1 MKWLTNESHKVSHS
15 DLSRVKVQK
24 LIWTPRLLK
33 NEYNM
38 EKYYGDQMTAPTDC
52 DKNFELYTSNNKA
65 SRGYIVS
72 STKKASG
79 LENLERKSRIM
90 EKRKDN
96 EEANN
101 SLVSFSALRKDIADV
116 LDFLETLKNEE
127 NQKALDVDQVEKLKS
142 DLAFICTYVQL
153 SYSDLEQF
161 KNVMTA
167 KGQDVENLLRSI
179 LYDVENNVGGKYVM
193 HHVLASLRENINH
206 CISSHHRSKSSAT
219 MLEEQ
224 LNFLL
229 LNLHHLFKFLAE
241 HKFPL
246 VTEYEILQN
255 VCGNVREFHGLI
267 VNGCIEQEIVDYV
280 LPQFQL
286 MAERVGHFLWEDQID
301 RDSQL
306 SELDEDDQNDRD
318 SRLVKLAH
326 LLLKIVPTEL
336 ELMHICYT
344 NLKAS
349 TSVEIGLFIKQ
360 LLETSPEILR
370 EYLIHLQEHMVTV
383 ITPSTL
389 GARNIH
395 VMIEFLLII
404 LSDMPKD
411 FIHHDK
417 LFDLLALVGALIK
430 EVSTLV
436 CDLEEKV
443 RNKESTDE
451 TNRATLKL
459 LENIDLLKEDLKHV
473 YLKVPDSSQ
482 CFFPM
487 SDGPLFMHLLQ
498 RHLDDL
504 LDSNAYS
511 IALIKE
517 EIGLVK
523 EDLEFIRS
531 FFTNIEQGMYKDLW
545 ARVLDVAYEAKDV
558 IDSIIVRDNGLLHL
572 IFSLPITIKK
582 IKLIKEDISN
592 LHEKIP
598 ENRGLTV
605 LNSPRKPV
613 ESKSLTTDKIIVG
626 FEEEKNLILR
636 KLTSGSADLDVIS
649 ITGMPGSGKTTL
661 AYKVYKDKS
670 ISSHFDLRAWCTVDQ
685 EHDEKK
691 LLGTIFNQVSDS
703 DSKLSENTG
712 VADKL
717 RRQLYGKRYL
727 IVLDDVWDTTILDE
741 LRRSFP
747 EVKKGSRIILT
758 TREKKVALH
767 GKLYTAPLDLRLLRP
782 EESWELLEKRAFGN
796 ESCPDE
802 LLDVGKEIAENCKGL
817 PLVVDLIAGVIA
829 GREKKKSVWLE
840 VVNNLHSFIFK
851 NEVEVM
857 KVIEISYD
865 HLSDH
870 LKPCLLYFA
879 SWPKDTANSILDLK
893 TTLGAEGFVEKTE
906 MKSMEEVVNI
916 YLDDLISSSL
926 VICFNEI
933 GEYPSCQ
940 LHDLVHDFCL
950 IKAREEKLF
959 DKISSSS
966 PSDLL
971 PRQITIDY
979 DEEPFGNNFVLFGS
993 NKKRHSGKHLYS
1005 LRIKGDGLDDSV
1017 SETFHLRHLRLLR
1030 VLFLNP
1036 SFIMVNDSLLNEICM
1051 LNHLRFLNIETQ
1063 VKSLPLSFSNLWNLE
1078 ILFVVNVEPTLILSP
1093 RIWDLVKLRGV
1104 HVSNCS
1110 FFDMDADESIVIA
1123 EDTKLEKLT
1132 ILGKLMLSYL
1142 KDTEDIFERLPNLQL
1157 LSFEL
1162 KESWDYSTEKYWFPK
1177 LDCLTELEH
1186 LGVVFESSNTNDSGS
1201 SAAINRPWD
1210 FHFPSCLKKLSLDG
1224 FPLTSD
1230 SLSTIARLPN
1240 LEELYLFRTI
1250 IHGEEW
1256 NMGEEDTFENLKY
1269 LKLEEMTLSKW
1280 EVGEESFPSLEILKL
1295 QGCHELEEIPPILG
1309 GIYSLKII
1317 KLVESPQLEDSALK
1331 IKEYAEDMR
1340 GGDELQVVG
1349 RKNILLFK

>member
-1 MKWLTNESHKVSHS
+1 
-15 DLSRVKVQK
+15 
-24 LIWTPRLLK
+24 
-33 NEYNM
+33 
-38 EKYYGDQMTAPTDC
+38 
-52 DKNFELYTSNNKA
+52 
-65 SRGYIVS
+65 
-72 STKKASG
+72 
-79 LENLERKSRIM
+79 M

-96 EEANN
+96 EGEIEKEEANN
-101 SLVSFSALRKDIADV
+101 SLVLFSALRKDIADV

-179 LYDVENNVGGKYVM
+179 LYDDDNNVGCKYDT
-193 HHVLASLRENINH
+193 HHVLASLWDNIDH
-206 CISSHHRSKSSAT
+206 CISSQHRSKSSAT

-229 LNLHHLFKFLAE
+229 LNLHHLSKFLAE

-246 VTEYEILQN
+246 VTQYEILQN
-255 VCGNVREFHGLI
+255 VCGNVRDFHGLI
-267 VNGCIEQEIVDYV
+267 VNGSIEHEIVEYV
-280 LPQFQL
+280 LPQIQL
-286 MAERVGHFLWEDQID
+286 MAERVGHFLWEDHAD
-301 RDSQL
+301 EDSQL
-306 SELDEDDQNDRD
+306 SELDDDDRD
-318 SRLVKLAH
+318 SRLFNLAH

-336 ELMHICYT
+336 EVMHICYT

-349 TSVEIGLFIKQ
+349 TSAEIGRFIKQ
-360 LLETSPEILR
+360 LLETSPDILR

-411 FIHHDK
+411 FIRHDK
-417 LFDLLALVGALIK
+417 LFDLLALVGALIS

-436 CDLEEKV
+436 RGLEEKL

-459 LENIDLLKEDLKHV
+459 LENIELLKEDLKHV
-473 YLKVPDSSQ
+473 YLKVPESSQ
-482 CFFPM
+482 CCFPM

-498 RHLDDL
+498 RHLNDL

-523 EDLEFIRS
+523 QDLEWIRS
-531 FFTNIEQGMYKDLW
+531 FFVNIEHEWYKDLW

-558 IDSIIVRDNGLLHL
+558 IDSIIVRDDGLLHL
-572 IFSLPITIKK
+572 IFSLPITIKR

-598 ENRGLTV
+598 ETRGLIV
-605 LNSPRKPV
+605 VNSSKKPI
-613 ESKSLTTDKIIVG
+613 ESKSLTTGKIIVG
-626 FEEEKNLILR
+626 FEEETKWILR
-636 KLTSGSADLDVIS
+636 KLTGGPTDLDVIS

-661 AYKVYKDKS
+661 AYKVYNDKS

-685 EHDEKK
+685 EYDEKI
-691 LLGTIFNQVSDS
+691 LLNKIFNQVNGSDS
-703 DSKLSENTG
+703 NLIENID

-717 RRQLYGKRYL
+717 RKQLLGKRYL
-727 IVLDDVWDTTILDE
+727 IVLDDVWDTTTWNE
-741 LRRSFP
+741 LTRPFP
-747 EVKKGSRIILT
+747 NGMKGSRIILT
-758 TREKKVALH
+758 TREKEVALH
-767 GKLYTAPLDLRLLRP
+767 GKLYTTPLNLRLLRS
-782 EESWELLEKRAFGN
+782 EECWELLEKRAFGN
-796 ESCPDE
+796 KSCPDE

-840 VVNNLHSFIFK
+840 VVNNLHSVILK

-865 HLSDH
+865 HLPDH
-870 LKPCLLYFA
+870 LKSCLLHF
-879 SWPKDTANSILDLK
+879 SSKPKDRAMTIYQLK
-893 TTLGAEGFVEKTE
+893 ALWIAEGFVEKTE
-906 MKSMEEVVNI
+906 MKSMEEVVKI
-916 YLDDLISSSL
+916 YLDGLISSSL

-933 GEYPSCQ
+933 GDNPTYQ
-940 LHDLVHDFCL
+940 VHDLVHDYCL

-959 DKISSSS
+959 DLISSSAT
-966 PSDLL
+966 SDLL
-971 PRQITIDY
+971 PRQITIYYD
-979 DEEPFGNNFVLFGS
+979 DEEHFGLNFYLFGS

-1005 LRIKGDGLDDSV
+1005 LRINGDKRDHFLSD
-1017 SETFHLRHLRLLR
+1017 TFHLRHLRLLR
-1030 VLFLNP
+1030 VLYLGS
-1036 SFIMVNDSLLNEICM
+1036 SFIMVKDSLLNEICM
-1051 LNHLRFLNIETQ
+1051 LNHLRYLRIGTQ

-1078 ILFVVNVEPTLILSP
+1078 FLRVDNKESTLILLP
-1093 RIWDLVKLRGV
+1093 RIWDLVKLRLV
-1104 HVSNCS
+1104 AMNSCS
-1110 FFDMDADESIVIA
+1110 FFDLDADESILIA

-1132 ILGKLMLSYL
+1132 LLGKLLLSYS
-1142 KDTEDIFERLPNLQL
+1142 KDTEDIFKRFPNLQDL
-1157 LSFEL
+1157 TFEL
-1162 KESWDYSTEKYWFPK
+1162 KESWDYSTEQYWFPK
-1177 LDCLTELEH
+1177 LDFLTELED
-1186 LGVVFESSNTNDSGS
+1186 LTVGFESSNTNDSGS

-1210 FHFPSCLKKLSLDG
+1210 FHFPLNLKKLSLYA

-1240 LEELYLFRTI
+1240 LEEFSLNDTI

-1256 NMGEEDTFENLKY
+1256 NMVEEDTFENLKF
-1269 LKLEEMTLSKW
+1269 LKLHQLTLSKW
-1280 EVGEESFPSLEILKL
+1280 EVGEESFPNLAKLKL
-1295 QGCHELEEIPPILG
+1295 WGCCKLEEIPPSFG
-1309 GIYSLKII
+1309 DIYSLKII
-1317 KLVESPQLEDSALK
+1317 KLVKSPQLEDSALK

-1340 GGDELQVVG
+1340 GGDELQILG
-1349 RKNILLFK
+1349 QKNIPLFK